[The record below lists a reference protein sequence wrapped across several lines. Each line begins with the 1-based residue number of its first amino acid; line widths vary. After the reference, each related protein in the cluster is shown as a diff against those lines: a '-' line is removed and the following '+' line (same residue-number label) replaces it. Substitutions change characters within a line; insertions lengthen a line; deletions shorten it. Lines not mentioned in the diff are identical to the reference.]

1 VWALHKYRCGRRE
14 ERVGVGP
21 TQVYAGGHKRAR

>member
-1 VWALHKYRCGRRE
+1 MGIGPVHRCGRRE